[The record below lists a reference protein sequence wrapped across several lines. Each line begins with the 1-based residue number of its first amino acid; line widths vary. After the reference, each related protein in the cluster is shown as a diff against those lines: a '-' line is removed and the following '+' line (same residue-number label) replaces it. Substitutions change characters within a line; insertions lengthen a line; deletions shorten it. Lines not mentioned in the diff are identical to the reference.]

1 LTLNLT
7 GLPVHNN
14 LPRIAALTLAGAILA
29 IGVWLVVAAR
39 GSDTRTRKA
48 LEQRRDTLLGEL
60 EQLEVKR
67 RAGTINAERYS
78 SRRQR
83 LLSDLEAIY
92 GELDEAGAGP
102 PGGGEGIAA

>member
-7 GLPVHNN
+7 GLPTHSNV
-14 LPRIAALTLAGAILA
+14 PRIAALTLAGGIIA
-29 IGVWLVVAAR
+29 IGAWLVVAAR
-39 GSDTRTRKA
+39 STDTRARKA
-48 LEQRRDTLLGEL
+48 LEQRRDSLLGEL

-67 RAGTINAERYS
+67 RAGTINADRYS